1 MCQSKICY
9 SVSAYGFGPD
19 FMQICLGLMPD
30 DTTRP
35 QAAGD

>member
-9 SVSAYGFGPD
+9 SVSACGFGPD
-19 FMQICLGLMPD
+19 LQDCLGLMPD

-35 QAAGD
+35 QAAGE